1 MVLWLPGSLLGIFG
15 LRRNKHLRR
24 LTMLFLLCAGLVSA
38 AGLMGCGG
46 SQTISQTYTVNVT
59 ATDGT
64 NTVYSY
70 IDVMTK

>member
-15 LRRNKHLRR
+15 LRRNKHLRI
-24 LTMLFLLCAGLVSA
+24 LAMLFLLRAGLASV
-38 AGLMGCGG
+38 AGLMECGG
-46 SQTISQTYTVNVT
+46 SLNISQTYTVNIT

-70 IDVMTK
+70 IDVTT